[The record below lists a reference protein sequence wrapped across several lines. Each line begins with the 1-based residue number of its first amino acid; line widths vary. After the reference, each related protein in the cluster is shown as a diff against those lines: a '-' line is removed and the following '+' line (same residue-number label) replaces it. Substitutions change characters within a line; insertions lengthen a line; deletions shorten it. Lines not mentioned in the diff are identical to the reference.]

1 MRKPKQEAEE
11 AMVKTTVRMPESL
24 VERAKIT
31 AIKQKITLQ
40 DLVTVAVENYL
51 KQQQGG
57 AR

>member
-1 MRKPKQEAEE
+1 
-11 AMVKTTVRMPESL
+11 MVKTTVRMPESL